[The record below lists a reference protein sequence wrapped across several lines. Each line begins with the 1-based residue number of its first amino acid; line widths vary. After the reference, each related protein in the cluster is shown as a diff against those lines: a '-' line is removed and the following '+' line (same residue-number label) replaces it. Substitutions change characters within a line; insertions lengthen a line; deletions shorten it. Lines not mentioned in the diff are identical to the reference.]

1 MPSLDLDNLSWTE
14 SPRKIEF
21 GADMVIADVA
31 ITQNE
36 TLTLF
41 TTKEGMELIKGSKF
55 DKYTDIVDYA
65 HPLIAIQK
73 TLKEVD
79 ELCNNNSLKEAKKLV
94 ESLPI
99 VLKELQQNLNKMI
112 ETNNQRQMD
121 LLFPGAA

>member
-14 SPRKIEF
+14 APRKIEF
-21 GADMVIADVA
+21 GADIVIADVA

-73 TLKEVD
+73 TLKEID
-79 ELCNNNSLKEAKKLV
+79 ELCGSNGLKEAKKLV

-99 VLKELQQNLNKMI
+99 VLKELHSNLTKMI
-112 ETNNQRQMD
+112 QASNQRQLD
-121 LLFPGAA
+121 LLS